1 MLEENADYLK
11 RSRDVFTSGVA
22 PAPQA
27 SASALGELEK
37 QSREAANKLDSGEWD
52 RTRKTMRYDQHKSK
66 VQQAY

>member
-1 MLEENADYLK
+1 VLEENADYLK

-22 PAPQA
+22 PAPTA

-37 QSREAANKLDSGEWD
+37 QSREAANKLDGDEWD